1 MKYWVEQRGEGDKL
15 ETGTCVP
22 ALSCANNAMFPFVV
36 MTSKSISALGE
47 LVCVCTS
54 LEQAEL
60 VADALECFEDEIT
73 HSGQCVPRAKETSDE
88 N

>member
-22 ALSCANNAMFPFVV
+22 ALDCADNAMFPYVV

-47 LVCVCTS
+47 LVCVCTCLDNAELIADS
-54 LEQAEL
+54 LEQCEP
-60 VADALECFEDEIT
+60 
-73 HSGQCVPRAKETSDE
+73 CVPRAAVQSEEK
-88 N
+88 